1 MRGERWCGRGSLE
14 ARGGVG
20 VRGEMREARSG
31 RRSEARCGRGRRE
44 ARGAVGIGGEMRE
57 ARSGRRRRD
66 ARGEEWAWEAR
77 GAASCG
83 RGSGVV
89 RNVGRLFID

>member
-1 MRGERWCGRGSLE
+1 ME
-14 ARGGVG
+14 ARGAVGVG
-20 VRGEMREARSG
+20 GERQEVVWAWEARCEKRCRR
-31 RRSEARCGRGRRE
+31 RRSEARCGRG
-44 ARGAVGIGGEMRE
+44 
-57 ARSGRRRRD
+57 RRD